1 MVRSSVVACLVL
13 LAPFIGYA
21 KDPLADKEIEG
32 TVKAVVEAENR
43 AGEKSKDASKEKEN
57 VKLEEAAA
65 VAKATSD
72 VLQSEGKTDEL
83 TPHKIKF
90 EKETLEKAEDT
101 AKQTFKELS
110 DSGVDTKAAAA
121 AAAETA
127 IASADGAVAEKME
140 QTLGTAAKAGDVS
153 LAKEVKLDA
162 EKAGIAA
169 GKAVADHPHDE
180 ALAMA
185 DAVKEVQ
192 KEETTGKADVKET
205 PKKGLVATAAGAVS
219 NLPSIAEDA
228 VTGGAQAGG
237 SSGFALI
244 LFVIVAVVGG
254 IAYKKH
260 ADENTPYLKRLRMIR
275 DEFSGNG
282 EAKSADVDMG
292 ASLYTGM
299 QEFPNGFA

>member
-1 MVRSSVVACLVL
+1 MVLGFLVL
-13 LAPFIGYA
+13 LLTHAYA
-21 KDPLADKEIEG
+21 KDAAEDKTIEG
-32 TVKAVVEAENR
+32 TVKAVVEAENN
-43 AGEKSKDASKEKEN
+43 AEGKAKDTSQEKEH
-57 VKLEEAAA
+57 VKIEEAAA
-65 VAKATSD
+65 VAKATSE
-72 VLQSEGKTDEL
+72 VLKSEGKTDEL

-90 EKETLEKAEDT
+90 EKETLDKAEST
-101 AKQTFKELS
+101 AKETFKELS
-110 DSGVDTKAAAA
+110 ASGVDTKAAAA

-140 QTLGTAAKAGDVS
+140 EELGAAAKTGDVS

-192 KEETTGKADVKET
+192 KEETADQADLKKA

-219 NLPSIAEDA
+219 DLPSIAEDA
-228 VTGGAQAGG
+228 VTDGAQTVGN
-237 SSGFALI
+237 SGLMLMMA
-244 LFVIVAVVGG
+244 VPVAAVGY
-254 IAYKKH
+254 IAWKKH
-260 ADENTPYLKRLRMIR
+260 SDENTPYLKRLRMIR
-275 DEFSGNG
+275 EEFSGNG
-282 EAKSADVDMG
+282 ESKAADTDMG